1 MGTDP
6 PAPVTTLAR
15 VRAWARRLEV
25 ELTAIYLAVRDPRT
39 PWYARLVGAAVV
51 AYAFSPIDLIPD
63 FIPILGYLDDL
74 LLVPFGIWLVLQLI
88 PSAVLVDARAR
99 AQEQLR
105 HPKPVSWS
113 GAVFV
118 GLVWATLAVSATWL
132 WIRAS

>member
-63 FIPILGYLDDL
+63 FIPILGYLDD
-74 LLVPFGIWLVLQLI
+74 
-88 PSAVLVDARAR
+88 
-99 AQEQLR
+99 QLR